1 MVSKGV
7 KEANG
12 LLHRHHR
19 TEMQTIK
26 RNKSRFDML
35 IKFFI
40 AYISFHINFY
50 VNVLYIQNSCELDEN
65 NYKIEGISQ

>member
-1 MVSKGV
+1 
-7 KEANG
+7 
-12 LLHRHHR
+12 
-19 TEMQTIK
+19 
-26 RNKSRFDML
+26 ML

-65 NYKIEGISQ
+65 NYKIEGISQWF